1 MKPADAEAGARATRA
16 KKIARLLVAEYPD
29 ARCMLDHESPF
40 QLLVATILAAQCTD
54 ERVNRVTPALFKRF
68 GTPKEM
74 ARAEIAE
81 LETLVKSTGFFRN
94 KAKSIKAAS
103 VTLAEGFPDRF
114 PATMEELLT
123 LPGVGRKTANVIL
136 GTCSMSLPSSWTRTC
151 AAWRSVSAWRPAT
164 TPRRSRG
171 SCRRCFPARS
181 GPLFPTP
188 SPSMDGAAVPREN
201 LTTRGASYAPCATP
215 GISEEARNA
224 TGAGAPTAVL
234 VSSLPERY
242 SVLQEEREMKMNLVA
257 LVVSLLLLAT
267 LSLAAQGTV
276 ALAGRRRPQRSTE
289 PSAQVSIPKV
299 LITGNMKLSLSW
311 VGDTLAIAVSG
322 QTTAGLPSALAPRR

>member
-136 GTCSMSLPSSWTRTC
+136 GTCFNE
-151 AAWRSVSAWRPAT
+151 PAIIVDT
-164 TPRRSRG
+164 HVRR
-171 SCRRCFPARS
+171 
-181 GPLFPTP
+181 
-188 SPSMDGAAVPREN
+188 
-201 LTTRGASYAPCATP
+201 
-215 GISEEARNA
+215 
-224 TGAGAPTAVL
+224 
-234 VSSLPERY
+234 
-242 SVLQEEREMKMNLVA
+242 VA
-257 LVVSLLLLAT
+257 QRLGLAT
-267 LSLAAQGTV
+267 SDDPEEIERQLQALLPRAQWTAFSN
-276 ALAGRRRPQRSTE
+276 ALTFHGRRRCAARKPDHEGCVVR
-289 PSAQVSIPKV
+289 
-299 LITGNMKLSLSW
+299 
-311 VGDTLAIAVSG
+311 
-322 QTTAGLPSALAPRR
+322 ALCDSRDI